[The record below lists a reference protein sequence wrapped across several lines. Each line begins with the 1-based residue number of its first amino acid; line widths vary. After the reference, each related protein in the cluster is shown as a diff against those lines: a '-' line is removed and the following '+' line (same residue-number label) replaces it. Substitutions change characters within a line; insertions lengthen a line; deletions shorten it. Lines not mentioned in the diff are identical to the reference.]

1 MRDFLLF
8 PFLPHDPIMV
18 WVFLVLAAYLIG
30 SIPFG
35 VFVARMGKIG
45 DIRKQGSGN
54 IGATNMLRVGGKK
67 LAFLTLVL
75 DGLKGAV
82 PVILAKAMM
91 PEAAALCG
99 LIAAA
104 AHMFPVWLN
113 FKGGKGVASFLGVV
127 LGLSL
132 PAGILIALAWLVFA
146 FTFRY
151 SSLSALAASA
161 ISPAVFYF
169 VIGPIG
175 IAPLAVLVILIWW
188 RHRANIQRLINKTEP
203 RIGQRS

>member
-1 MRDFLLF
+1 MSAFLLS
-8 PFLPHDPIMV
+8 PFLPQDPILV
-18 WVFLVLAAYLIG
+18 WVFLVLAAYLTG

-67 LAFLTLVL
+67 LAFLTLIL

-82 PVILAKAMM
+82 PVLLAQAMI

-104 AHMFPVWLN
+104 AHMFPVWLG
-113 FKGGKGVASFLGVV
+113 FKGGKGVASFLGVM
-127 LGLSL
+127 LALSL
-132 PAGILIALAWLVFA
+132 PAGIIIALAWLVFA

-161 ISPAVFYF
+161 LSPAVFYF
-169 VIGPIG
+169 VTGDNGVGPLI
-175 IAPLAVLVILIWW
+175 ILVLLIWW
-188 RHRANIQRLINKTEP
+188 RHRTNIARLMNKTEP
-203 RIGQRS
+203 RIGQKP

>member
-1 MRDFLLF
+1 MSEFLLS
-8 PFLPHDPIMV
+8 PFMPHEPIMI

-35 VFVARMGKIG
+35 VFVAKIGKVG
-45 DIRKQGSGN
+45 DIRQQGSGN

-67 LAFLTLVL
+67 LAFITLIL

-82 PVILAKAMM
+82 PVIIAKSTM

-104 AHMFPVWLN
+104 AHMFPVWLG
-113 FKGGKGVASFLGVV
+113 FKGGKGVASFLGVM
-127 LGLSL
+127 LALSL
-132 PAGILIALAWLVFA
+132 PAGLITALAWLVFA

-161 ISPAVFYF
+161 LAPFIYYF
-169 VIGPIG
+169 VTGDNA
-175 IAPLAVLVILIWW
+175 IAPLIVLVILVWW

-203 RIGQRS
+203 RIGQKA